1 MYRKLLLLL
10 VTLTF
15 AACSAPVEDA
25 VEETAPPTEEQIVA
39 SAKQIHDN
47 ILTIDT
53 HVDIPLNFATEEVDP
68 GVRGDQKVDLP
79 KMKEGGMDAVFF
91 VTYTGQTK
99 RTPENYAKAK
109 EDVKVKIDAIHRMAD
124 EMYPDQIE
132 LAYTPDDVERIHA
145 SGKLVALIGIENGYA
160 IGKDLSLLEKY
171 YGMGARYM
179 TLTHG
184 GHNDIAD
191 SSSARE
197 ELGDVET
204 EHNGVSEFGKE
215 VIAEMNR
222 LGMLVDVSHVS
233 KKSMLDGLVA
243 PRNLACTSVARGI
256 ASTSN
261 PKSCLMIP

>member
-1 MYRKLLLLL
+1 M
-10 VTLTF
+10 
-15 AACSAPVEDA
+15 
-25 VEETAPPTEEQIVA
+25 
-39 SAKQIHDN
+39 N
-47 ILTIDT
+47 
-53 HVDIPLNFATEEVDP
+53 
-68 GVRGDQKVDLP
+68 
-79 KMKEGGMDAVFF
+79 AVFF

-109 EDVKVKIDAIHRMAD
+109 EDVEVKFKAIHRMAD

-171 YGMGARYM
+171 YGLGARYM

-197 ELGDVET
+197 PLGDAET

-215 VIAEMNR
+215 VIHEMNR

-233 KKSMLDGLVA
+233 KKSMLDATKLSKA
-243 PRNLACTSVARGI
+243 PIILSHSSLKALSDVNRNIDDEQLLALKENGGVIHMCALDSFVKSPPEKVKAQEALFEEFGI
-256 ASTSN
+256 SES
-261 PKSCLMIP
+261 PRR